1 MPYAVALLMQ
11 GRAVTVRARIIRR
24 GVAAIRRNE
33 VEPPQREYLPWS
45 GPDLRVP
52 RNRLASGLG
61 RGPVDDLALDWQL
74 HENLKSAADATMQRH
89 RPVMRCCD
97 CIHDRKSESGPLGV
111 ADP

>member
-1 MPYAVALLMQ
+1 MQLPYSVPE
-11 GRAVTVRARIIRR
+11 GRYGPGSDHPQRR
-24 GVAAIRRNE
+24 RCDPTERSRV
-33 VEPPQREYLPWS
+33 PQREYLPWS
-45 GPDLRVP
+45 GPNLRVP

-89 RPVMRCCD
+89 RAAMQRCD
-97 CIHDRKSESGPLGV
+97 CIHDRKSESGPLGI